1 MASKYLVETLK
12 KQHYS
17 VVGKHSAVQICRWA
31 KKSLL
36 NEGFCYKQKFY
47 GIQSH
52 RCCQMSPYLACANQC
67 VHCWRP
73 MEQDFGMK
81 LKPTAK
87 DADNPKEIIKNCI
100 LAQRKLLT
108 GFKGNK
114 KVNMKKWQEAQEP
127 NQFAISLIGEPTLY
141 PKLAELIKELRRQ
154 KKTSFLVTNGL
165 YPEKLL
171 ELKRKNALPTQLYI
185 SLNTPNK
192 EMYEK
197 WHKSKIKDAWKKF
210 NESLEVMKRLKNK
223 TRTILRMTLVKDLN
237 MSEPENYAKMIKK
250 ASADFVEV
258 KGYMAVGYARKRL
271 GYEKMPFHAEIREF
285 AKKLEKELNKIGE
298 KYRFFDEKI
307 ESRVVLLG
315 RSRKNIKISN

>member
-1 MASKYLVETLK
+1 MLSKSLVETLK
-12 KQHYS
+12 KQHYAI
-17 VVGKHSAVQICRWA
+17 VGKHSAVQICRWA

-114 KVNMKKWQEAQEP
+114 NVNMKKYREAQEP

-141 PKLAELIKELRRQ
+141 PKLAELILELRKQ
-154 KKTSFLVTNGL
+154 GKTSFIVTNGL
-165 YPEKLL
+165 YPERLQ
-171 ELKRKNALPTQLYI
+171 ELKKKKALPTQLYI

-192 EMYEK
+192 KMYEK
-197 WHKSKIKDAWKKF
+197 WHTSRLKDAWKRLNK
-210 NESLEVMKRLKNK
+210 SLNVMK
-223 TRTILRMTLVKDLN
+223 
-237 MSEPENYAKMIKK
+237 
-250 ASADFVEV
+250 
-258 KGYMAVGYARKRL
+258 
-271 GYEKMPFHAEIREF
+271 
-285 AKKLEKELNKIGE
+285 KL
-298 KYRFFDEKI
+298 
-307 ESRVVLLG
+307 
-315 RSRKNIKISN
+315 